1 MSLKV
6 TSTEKKSREK
16 GGKTGIFI
24 VSPEGSLD
32 TNTYPILE
40 KEVDMILDTSP
51 SMMVFDLEKLDYIS
65 SMGVRVIAKAQKFLK
80 KSEGIVTLLNA
91 QPQIRKVFEII
102 KALPSEQIFESI
114 EEMDKYLD
122 HIQKKALE

>member
-6 TSTEKKSREK
+6 TSYEKTANGK
-16 GGKTGIFI
+16 GTGLYV

-40 KEVDMILDTSP
+40 EKVDTILDASP
-51 SMMVFDLEKLDYIS
+51 SWMVFDLEKLDYIS
-65 SMGVRVIAKAQKFLK
+65 SMGVRVIAKAKKFFK
-80 KSEGIVTLLNA
+80 EREGSVVLLNP
-91 QPQIRKVFEII
+91 QPQIRKVFEVI

-114 EEMDKYLD
+114 EEMDRYLD
-122 HIQKKALE
+122 NIQKKALE